1 MSLKSHPGV
10 QGANFNINKD
20 GIEPIVN
27 IQFEHAHS
35 QSSVS
40 NRSKQFVSAY
50 VKKSSRKIVGVT

>member
-10 QGANFNINKD
+10 QGANFNINKE
-20 GIEPIVN
+20 GIEHIVN

-40 NRSKQFVSAY
+40 NLFVL
-50 VKKSSRKIVGVT
+50 RNPQERLLE